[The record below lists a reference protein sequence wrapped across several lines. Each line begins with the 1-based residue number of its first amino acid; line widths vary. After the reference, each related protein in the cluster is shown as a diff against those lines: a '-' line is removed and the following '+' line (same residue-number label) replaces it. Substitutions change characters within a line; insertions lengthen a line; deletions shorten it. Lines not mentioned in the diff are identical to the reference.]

1 MAPVEINSVGSYLD
15 IIDSMNQ
22 AHVKSFFR
30 GQGDIEWQIESS
42 IARRNR
48 SIEAAYLEL
57 AEHRGIERTN
67 ADFVK
72 LDFTRKI
79 HRQFVDS
86 YPTFPEVH
94 LLKGYN
100 LNDIDMMMV
109 SQHYGLPTRLID
121 WSLNPLIALYFATE
135 ESLDKDACVFMLSDS
150 SPHSEH
156 LSFSNSQTLLN
167 TIERERQFA
176 KKLIKMREDIFAPPV
191 PVQNIDLSASDTR
204 ETIFF
209 PLMSL
214 FKELNSNNIELIYA
228 HLLAKFGPNE
238 TIPVANWLQKILSND
253 DIPNAIQDNSSIKI
267 QSKGH
272 FLIKPLPLNQRIKN
286 QQGVFQFSQSPFGR
300 DSLND
305 EIRDFGDCKKADSH
319 LNLIRIKI
327 PAAHKAKINTELSR
341 YGISRDFVYP
351 EIDNFTKEMT
361 KNTANELLHALLPPS
376 S

>member
-15 IIDSMNQ
+15 TIDSMNQ
-22 AHVKSFFR
+22 AHVKAFFR

-48 SIEAAYLEL
+48 SIEATYLKL

-176 KKLIKMREDIFAPPV
+176 KKLIKMREAIFAAPI
-191 PVQNIDLSASDTR
+191 PVQDIDLSAPDTR
-204 ETIFF
+204 ETVFF

-214 FKELNSNNIELIYA
+214 FKDFNSSNIELVHA
-228 HLLAKFGPNE
+228 HLLAKFGPNKP
-238 TIPVANWLQKILSND
+238 IQVANWLQKVLSND
-253 DIPNAIQDNSSIKI
+253 DIPNALQDNSSIKI
-267 QSKGH
+267 ESRGH

-305 EIRDFGDCKKADSH
+305 EIRDFGDCENADRH

-327 PAAHKAKINTELSR
+327 PAAHKVKINTELAR

-361 KNTANELLHALLPPS
+361 QNTANELLHALLTPNT
-376 S
+376 

>member
-1 MAPVEINSVGSYLD
+1 MAPLEINSVGSYLD
-15 IIDSMNQ
+15 TIDSMNQ
-22 AHVKSFFR
+22 AHVKYFFR

-48 SIEAAYLEL
+48 SIEADYLKL

-79 HRQFVDS
+79 HRQFVAS

-176 KKLIKMREDIFAPPV
+176 KKLIKMREAIFAAPV
-191 PVQNIDLSASDTR
+191 PVQNIDLSAPDTR
-204 ETIFF
+204 ETVFL
-209 PLMSL
+209 PCMSL
-214 FKELNSNNIELIYA
+214 FKDLNSSNIELVYP
-228 HLLAKFGPNE
+228 HLLAKLGPNKP
-238 TIPVANWLQKILSND
+238 IQVANWLQKIVSND
-253 DIPNAIQDNSSIKI
+253 DIPNALQDNSSIKI

-305 EIRDFGDCKKADSH
+305 EIRDFGDCENTDRH

-327 PAAHKAKINTELSR
+327 PAVHKAKINTELAR

-361 KNTANELLHALLPPS
+361 QNTANELLHMLLPPNT
-376 S
+376 